1 MDSHTAKW
9 HFKNYNFYGPMSCDS
24 DLTGGLN
31 YIVELKKN
39 YKMYI
44 SAANLSLC
52 D

>member
-1 MDSHTAKW
+1 
-9 HFKNYNFYGPMSCDS
+9 MSCDS